1 MYYNT
6 EIDTIVLK
14 IDCKSTTEQKGILE
28 DIKFLLNQLNLF
40 YKYNTKPIYLSS
52 LKTIDKHD
60 LIIYHSNTI
69 LAVIK
74 TGYSSKQFYITIE
87 FAGLK
92 SYNEKQ
98 DKQSNNYL
106 LRLASYLNCNYI
118 PFKII
123 ELDICLDII
132 ESNYKDV
139 LSVCMKKQPKVDYY
153 KVDDKS
159 LNYESTLY
167 LEKIEKE
174 KLKLTSIRSYLYDK
188 SIKENI
194 KDLSITRFEIKFQP
208 KYFIN
213 AGEDISKISEHCK
226 RYYTFLL
233 VNKSDRDKILKVLNK
248 GARLNKTEKKLLEQ
262 FRVNHDIKIV
272 ENFIKKIKNIKL
284 DADLENKRMKQDKKI
299 IDFNFFNRN
308 KDLSV
313 ENFIY
318 TN

>member
-1 MYYNT
+1 MFST

-106 LRLASYLNCNYI
+106 LRLVSYLNVNNINY
-118 PFKII
+118 KII
-123 ELDICLDII
+123 ELDICLDIK
-132 ESNYKDV
+132 SNFKNI
-139 LSVCMKKQPKVDYY
+139 LSVCMKKQSKVQYFGI
-153 KVDDKS
+153 DDK
-159 LNYESTLY
+159 NQKYESTKY
-167 LEKIEKE
+167 IEKIEKE
-174 KLKLTSIRSYLYDK
+174 KLKNASIRSYLYDK
-188 SIKENI
+188 SLKEAI

-213 AGEDISKISEHCK
+213 AGEDIFKIEEHLK
-226 RYYTFLL
+226 RYYTFIII
-233 VNKSDRDKILKVLNK
+233 DKIDRKNILGLLNK
-248 GARLNKTEKKLLEQ
+248 GARLNKTEKKLLEKH
-262 FRVNHDIKIV
+262 RVNHNVKIL
-272 ENFIKKIKNIKL
+272 EDFIINLRNIKL
-284 DADLENKRMKQDKKI
+284 DADLENRRNKRDKQI

-308 KDLSV
+308 KDLSI
-313 ENFIY
+313 ENFVF
-318 TN
+318 TNTN

>member
-14 IDCKSTTEQKGILE
+14 IDCKEPNEQREIVE
-28 DIKFLLNQLNLF
+28 DIKVLLQQLNLF
-40 YKYNTKPIYLSS
+40 YKYNDKPISLSY
-52 LKTIDKHD
+52 LKTIDKRD
-60 LIIYHSNTI
+60 LIVYHSNTI

-74 TGYSSKQFYITIE
+74 TGFAKQFYITIE

-92 SYNEKQ
+92 SYNTQLDE
-98 DKQSNNYL
+98 QSNNYL
-106 LRLASYLNCNYI
+106 LRLASYLNSNNI

-123 ELDICLDII
+123 ELDICLDI
-132 ESNYKDV
+132 ESNFKNI
-139 LSVCMKKQPKVDYY
+139 LSVCVKRQPKVEYY
-153 KVDDKS
+153 KVDKS
-159 LNYESTLY
+159 QKYESTLY

-174 KLKLTSIRSYLYDK
+174 KLKSTSIRSYQYDK
-188 SIKENI
+188 SKKENI
-194 KDLSITRFEIKFQP
+194 QDRSITRFEIKIQP

-213 AGEDISKISEHCK
+213 AGEDISKIEDHLK
-226 RYYTFLL
+226 RYYTFIL
-233 VNKSDRDKILKVLNK
+233 VNKSDRNTVIKTLNK

-272 ENFIKKIKNIKL
+272 ENFITNLRNVKL
-284 DADLENKRMKQDKKI
+284 DTDLENRRNKRDKQL
-299 IDFNFFNRN
+299 IDFNFFNKN
-308 KDLSV
+308 QKNLSV

>member
-14 IDCKSTTEQKGILE
+14 IDCKEPNEQREIIE
-28 DIKFLLNQLNLF
+28 DIKVLLQQLNLF
-40 YKYNTKPIYLSS
+40 YKYNDKPLYLSS
-52 LKTIDKHD
+52 LKRIDRRD
-60 LIIYHSNTI
+60 LIVYHSNTI

-74 TGYSSKQFYITIE
+74 TGYSNKQFYITID

-92 SYNEKQ
+92 SYNQKQ
-98 DKQSNNYL
+98 DEQSNNYL
-106 LRLASYLNCNYI
+106 LRLASYLNCNNI

-123 ELDICLDII
+123 ELDICLDI
-132 ESNYKDV
+132 ESNFKDV
-139 LSVCMKKQPKVDYY
+139 VSICLKKQPKVEYY

-159 LNYESTLY
+159 QKYESTLY

-174 KLKLTSIRSYLYDK
+174 KLKSTSIRSYQYDK

-194 KDLSITRFEIKFQP
+194 EDRSITRFEIKFQP

-213 AGEDISKISEHCK
+213 AGEDIYTILEHCK
-226 RYYTFLL
+226 RYYIAIL

-248 GARLNKTEKKLLEQ
+248 GARLNKTENKILEQ

-272 ENFIKKIKNIKL
+272 ENFITNLRNIKL
-284 DADLENKRMKQDKKI
+284 VNFLTEN
-299 IDFNFFNRN
+299 
-308 KDLSV
+308 
-313 ENFIY
+313 
-318 TN
+318 

>member
-1 MYYNT
+1 MYHST

-14 IDCKSTTEQKGILE
+14 IDCEEPNKQREILE
-28 DIKFLLNQLNLF
+28 DIKVLLQQLNLF
-40 YKYNTKPIYLSS
+40 YKYNDKPIYLSS
-52 LKTIDKHD
+52 LKTIDKRD
-60 LIIYHSNTI
+60 LIVYHSNTI

-74 TGYSSKQFYITIE
+74 TGYTNQKFYITID

-92 SYNEKQ
+92 SYKQKQ
-98 DKQSNNYL
+98 DEQSNNYL
-106 LRLASYLNCNYI
+106 LRLASYLNCNNI

-123 ELDICLDII
+123 ELDICLDI
-132 ESNYKDV
+132 ESNFKDV

-159 LNYESTLY
+159 QKYESTKY
-167 LEKIEKE
+167 IEKVE
-174 KLKLTSIRSYLYDK
+174 KGKLKLTSIRSYLYDK
-188 SIKENI
+188 SLKEGIKE
-194 KDLSITRFEIKFQP
+194 LSKTRFEIKLQP

-213 AGEDISKISEHCK
+213 AGEDISKIEDHLK
-226 RYYTFLL
+226 RYYTFIL
-233 VNKSDRDKILKVLNK
+233 VNKSDRDKILKTLNK

-272 ENFIKKIKNIKL
+272 ENFITNLRNIKL
-284 DADLENKRMKQDKKI
+284 DADLENRRNKRDKQL

-308 KDLSV
+308 LDLSV

>member
-14 IDCKSTTEQKGILE
+14 IDCKEPNEQREIVE
-28 DIKFLLNQLNLF
+28 DIKVLLQQLNLF
-40 YKYNTKPIYLSS
+40 YKYNDKPISLSY
-52 LKTIDKHD
+52 LKTIDKRD
-60 LIIYHSNTI
+60 LIVYHSNTI

-74 TGYSSKQFYITIE
+74 TGFAKQFYITIE

-92 SYNEKQ
+92 SYNTQLDE
-98 DKQSNNYL
+98 QSNNYL
-106 LRLASYLNCNYI
+106 LRLASYLNSNNI

-123 ELDICLDII
+123 ELDICLDI
-132 ESNYKDV
+132 ESNFKNI
-139 LSVCMKKQPKVDYY
+139 LSVCVKRQPKVEYY
-153 KVDDKS
+153 KVDKS
-159 LNYESTLY
+159 QKYESTLY

-174 KLKLTSIRSYLYDK
+174 KLKSTSIRSYQYDK
-188 SIKENI
+188 SKKENI
-194 KDLSITRFEIKFQP
+194 QDRSITRFEIKIQP

-213 AGEDISKISEHCK
+213 AGEDISKIEDHLK
-226 RYYTFLL
+226 RYYTFIL
-233 VNKSDRDKILKVLNK
+233 VNKSDRNTVIKTLNK

-272 ENFIKKIKNIKL
+272 ENFITNLRNVKL
-284 DADLENKRMKQDKKI
+284 DADIQNKRNKQDKKI

-308 KDLSV
+308 KNLSV

>member
-14 IDCKSTTEQKGILE
+14 IDCKEPNEQREIVE
-28 DIKFLLNQLNLF
+28 DIKVLLQQLNLF
-40 YKYNTKPIYLSS
+40 YKYNDKPISLSY
-52 LKTIDKHD
+52 LKTIDKRD
-60 LIIYHSNTI
+60 LIVYHSNTI

-74 TGYSSKQFYITIE
+74 TGFAKQFYITIE

-92 SYNEKQ
+92 SYNTQLDE
-98 DKQSNNYL
+98 QSNNYL
-106 LRLASYLNCNYI
+106 LRLASYLNSNNI

-123 ELDICLDII
+123 ELDICLDI
-132 ESNYKDV
+132 ESNFKNI
-139 LSVCMKKQPKVDYY
+139 LSVCVKRQPKVEYY
-153 KVDDKS
+153 KVDKS
-159 LNYESTLY
+159 QKYESTLY

-174 KLKLTSIRSYLYDK
+174 KLKSTSIRSYQYDK
-188 SIKENI
+188 SKKENI
-194 KDLSITRFEIKFQP
+194 QDRSITRFEIKIQP

-213 AGEDISKISEHCK
+213 AGEDISKIEDHLK
-226 RYYTFLL
+226 RYYTFIL
-233 VNKSDRDKILKVLNK
+233 VNKSDRNTVIKTLNK

-272 ENFIKKIKNIKL
+272 ENFITNLRNVKL
-284 DADLENKRMKQDKKI
+284 DADLQNKRNKQDKKI

-308 KDLSV
+308 KNLSV